1 MRLVVAVLLVCAASA
16 ARGSTSIGSPL
27 EGRLEGGV
35 AVPLAAPGLR
45 HDPRKDPERR
55 YGTAE
60 LVGALV
66 RAAEAVRRALPGGE
80 LTIADLSARSG
91 GDLPGHASHRSGR
104 DVDVTFYLL
113 DGERRPAPGRAIPI
127 EPDGH
132 GTDYHDLEDPADD
145 ERVLLDVARTWK
157 LLEALLLDGEAHL
170 QRIFVVEHVRAMLLE
185 HARRSGAPGAA
196 VELFAEIT
204 CQPAFPHDDHLH
216 LRVYCAPE
224 DVKAGCEDLPPI
236 HPRHRRHLRA
246 AGVEP
251 KLARPRKGPRPALT
265 SHADAR
271 AAAGAMHA
279 DVAAFLER
287 RKAWLEQPH
296 PGRRYCP

>member
-1 MRLVVAVLLVCAASA
+1 MTLVAAAALCAALA
-16 ARGSTSIGSPL
+16 ARGSVSIGTPL
-27 EGRLEGGV
+27 GGRLENGV

-66 RAAEAVRRALPGGE
+66 RAAEAVRLALPGGE

-91 GDLPGHASHRSGR
+91 GDIPGHASHRSGR
-104 DVDVTFYLL
+104 DVDVSFYLL
-113 DGERRPAPGRAIPI
+113 DGKKKPRPGLAIPI

-145 ERVLLDVARTWK
+145 ERVLLDVPRTWK
-157 LLEALLLDGEAHL
+157 FVEALLLDEGAHL

-185 HARRSGAPGAA
+185 HARKAGAPSAA
-196 VELFAEIT
+196 VELFAAIT
-204 CQPAFPHDDHLH
+204 CQPAFPHDDHMH
-216 LRVYCAPE
+216 LRVYCAPD
-224 DVKAGCEDLPPI
+224 DVTAGCEDVLPI
-236 HPRHRRHLRA
+236 HPRHRERLRA

-265 SHADAR
+265 SHAEAR

-287 RKAWLEQPH
+287 REAWLGQPH